1 MVAFGSIFLAS
12 MAQAFL
18 KLAAISMETPISIL
32 KDSRL
37 YLGGFLL
44 ILAFVGWI
52 IAASKIEFS
61 RLIPMNALSL
71 AISGVL
77 GIWMFGETI
86 TKPMLFAYALIVIAF
101 FILSFAKL

>member
-1 MVAFGSIFLAS
+1 

-18 KLAAISMETPISIL
+18 KLAAISMETPVSIF

-44 ILAFVGWI
+44 MLAFVGWI
-52 IAASKIEFS
+52 VAASKIEFS

-71 AISGVL
+71 AISGGVGVWL
-77 GIWMFGETI
+77 FDETI
-86 TKPMLFAYALIVIAF
+86 TKPMMFAYVLIVIAVS
-101 FILSFAKL
+101 ILSFAKP